1 MSLSAKYLPRA
12 TPLDPAE
19 DPPGSIDPL
28 GTLGS
33 AERIAEVLFPG
44 FTARMWR
51 PRLLTFA
58 AVASLVANRVK
69 AVMPEHEDRNIAA
82 RLAFERLFVSSVIR
96 QQEQSPEAWRVAAR
110 RLPGSSLARRALRSE
125 DTPLGRNNFLKGQ
138 AVNGPFG
145 VLARLARNVGIIDEE
160 DHLGRAG
167 EELLLAW
174 AADVDLPGLLD
185 DDHSDSNGRKW
196 LTRFVQATKDHLR
209 DAWWPSIGWSGWR
222 ELAEPL
228 RADNVGRLERRILRR
243 LLDKDAIRARCIEL
257 LCEPS
262 VKAVY
267 RAAKDEGRGEQDR
280 KVLVEA
286 VLPLL
291 RGSHGEEDRII
302 DLTIRLANAY
312 EEVVSHLE
320 TAFNCLLWG
329 LTRHGGQAKP
339 VEIESDK
346 QLKPVFR
353 SLCRQLPGAA
363 RRLRDFIEKIPA
375 VPQIA
380 DRTPLEPLDVIA
392 SQAVTGGEN
401 PSRLIEIV
409 MARHRDVQASKNK
422 GMWILHGDQLTLI
435 NLPRPVGKDGEPPQ
449 AHAEYLHTFRV
460 PNAYSFLAELGLSGL
475 EVPDGEA

>member
-33 AERIAEVLFPG
+33 AEHIAEVLFPG

-58 AVASLVANRVK
+58 AVASLVTNRVK
-69 AVMPEHEDRNIAA
+69 AVMPEREDGNMAA
-82 RLAFERLFVSSVIR
+82 RLAFERLFVSAIIH

-125 DTPLGRNNFLKGQ
+125 DTPLGRSNFLKGQ

-145 VLARLARNVGIIDEE
+145 VLARLARNINIIDGD

-174 AADVDLPGLLD
+174 AADVNLPGLLD
-185 DDHSDSNGRKW
+185 DDHSDSDGRKW
-196 LTRFVQATKDHLR
+196 LRRFVQATRDHLR
-209 DAWWPSIGWSGWR
+209 DMWWPSFGWSGWR

-228 RADNVGRLERRILRR
+228 RPDNVGMKERRVIRQ
-243 LLDKDAIRARCIEL
+243 LLDRDSIRARCLEL

-267 RAAKDEGRGEQDR
+267 RAARDEGRSEQDH
-280 KVLVEA
+280 KVLIEA

-291 RGSHGEEDRII
+291 RGSHGEEDKVI
-302 DLTIRLANAY
+302 DVTIRLANAY
-312 EEVVSHLE
+312 EEVASHLE

-346 QLKPVFR
+346 QLQPVFR

-363 RRLRDFIEKIPA
+363 RRLRDFLEKIPA

-380 DRTPLEPLDVIA
+380 DRNPVEPLDVIA
-392 SQAVTGGEN
+392 SQAATGGEN

-409 MARHRDVQASKNK
+409 MARHRDVQASKGK
-422 GMWILHGDQLTLI
+422 GMWIEPGERWTLMPGFG
-435 NLPRPVGKDGEPPQ
+435 LASDAPPEAQ
-449 AHAEYLHTFRV
+449 VKYLHTFRV